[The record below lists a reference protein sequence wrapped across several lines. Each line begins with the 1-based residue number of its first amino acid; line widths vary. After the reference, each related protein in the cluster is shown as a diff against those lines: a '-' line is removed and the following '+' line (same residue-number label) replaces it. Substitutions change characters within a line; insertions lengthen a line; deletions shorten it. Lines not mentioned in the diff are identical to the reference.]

1 MAHASSDDTVQ
12 VVYGGDGNND
22 FEGAIRVPEGGVVLA
37 RQDHALPK
45 RLEEASRAGQGCKGI
60 VKLWKDQEDLG
71 SAIEE
76 LLLE

>member
-1 MAHASSDDTVQ
+1 MAHVFSDDTVQ

-45 RLEEASRAGQGCKGI
+45 RLEEASRAGQGCKGT
-60 VKLWKDQEDLG
+60 VRLWNDQADLG
-71 SAIEE
+71 SAIAE
-76 LLLE
+76 LLFE